1 MGSEIYLAAGD
12 QFGDGWWGDRW
23 KDVKKAAKAVQSNQT
38 VRDLEKSAVK
48 VGAKALRGAVE
59 TGLDGVADSALT
71 ALGAPELAPLAD
83 KFIDKGV
90 KELEKKGTSY
100 LDQQI
105 DKSGQGYGGVRYM
118 SAGGG
123 MRLAGSGTQVGAG
136 MRLAGSG
143 MRLAGGAYG
152 QFSWHD
158 MARGVNKLAHA
169 GPVSMAG
176 NGMRLAGSGT
186 YVRPLVEGSG
196 CACH

>member
-1 MGSEIYLAAGD
+1 MTP
-12 QFGDGWWGDRW
+12 
-23 KDVKKAAKAVQSNQT
+23 KT
-38 VRDLEKSAVK
+38 
-48 VGAKALRGAVE
+48 LRGAVE

-90 KELEKKGTSY
+90 KQLEEKGTSY

-105 DKSGQGYGGVRYM
+105 DKSGQGKGGVRYM

-143 MRLAGGAYG
+143 
-152 QFSWHD
+152 W
-158 MARGVNKLAHA
+158 
-169 GPVSMAG
+169 
-176 NGMRLAGSGT
+176 
-186 YVRPLVEGSG
+186 
-196 CACH
+196 